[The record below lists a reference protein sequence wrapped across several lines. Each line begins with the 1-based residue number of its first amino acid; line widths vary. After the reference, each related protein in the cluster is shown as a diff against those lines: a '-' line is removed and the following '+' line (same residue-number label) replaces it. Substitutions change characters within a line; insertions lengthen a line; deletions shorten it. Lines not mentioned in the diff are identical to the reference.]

1 MCSSSRRSGS
11 PLEEIFVSGI
21 ETRVGKMVALAILTG
36 EIIATERRQD
46 LQAQDADDGY
56 EETDGEH
63 EKE

>member
-1 MCSSSRRSGS
+1 
-11 PLEEIFVSGI
+11 
-21 ETRVGKMVALAILTG
+21 MVALAILTG